1 MSEEGINY
9 PRALG
14 RRNVPRSVAETLG
27 RRNVP
32 RTEIRVKPIGPL
44 AMALVGGET
53 PVHLAQRFLGQI
65 LPPRGTGLITG
76 TARVGLERGLGR
88 RLTEIERAR
97 RHKLIYGQL
106 ERLPILKRPT
116 PVLDVIK
123 ERAEQLRGQVK
134 KNIPPPYVRPM
145 EWPIARLVERL
156 PSAVA
161 DIRPT
166 GPQRTVHPK
175 KVYSSIHVEL

>member
-1 MSEEGINY
+1 MSEEGTNY

-32 RTEIRVKPIGPL
+32 WTGIRERPIGPL
-44 AMALVGGET
+44 AIALVGGET
-53 PVHLAQRFLGQI
+53 PVHLAQRFLSQV

-97 RHKLIYGQL
+97 RHARIFGQIL
-106 ERLPILKRPT
+106 ERPT
-116 PVLDVIK
+116 PILDAVK
-123 ERAEQLRGQVK
+123 ERVEQLRGQVE

-145 EWPIARLVERL
+145 GWPAVRLIERL

-175 KVYSSIHVEL
+175 KTHYSSIHVEM

>member
-1 MSEEGINY
+1 MTIVEQGINY

-14 RRNVPRSVAETLG
+14 WRNIPWISVREA
-27 RRNVP
+27 
-32 RTEIRVKPIGPL
+32 PIGNL
-44 AMALVGGET
+44 AMALIRGEA
-53 PVHLAQRFLGQI
+53 PVHLAQKFLGQV

-76 TARVGLERGLGR
+76 TARRGLERGMGR

-97 RHKLIYGQL
+97 RHAMIFGQL
-106 ERLPILKRPT
+106 EKRPILEA
-116 PVLDVIK
+116 VK
-123 ERAEQLRGQVK
+123 ERVRQLRGQTE
-134 KNIPPPYVRPM
+134 KNIPPPYVRPA
-145 EWPIARLVERL
+145 EWPLLRLIGGL

-175 KVYSSIHVEL
+175 KTRASIHVMI

>member
-1 MSEEGINY
+1 MSEEGTNY

-32 RTEIRVKPIGPL
+32 WTGIRERPIGPL
-44 AMALVGGET
+44 AIALVGGET
-53 PVHLAQRFLGQI
+53 PVHLAQRFLSQV
-65 LPPRGTGLITG
+65 LPPRGTGLM
-76 TARVGLERGLGR
+76 
-88 RLTEIERAR
+88 
-97 RHKLIYGQL
+97 
-106 ERLPILKRPT
+106 
-116 PVLDVIK
+116 K
-123 ERAEQLRGQVK
+123 ERVEQLRGQVE

-145 EWPIARLVERL
+145 GWPAVRLIERL

-175 KVYSSIHVEL
+175 KTHYSSIHVEM